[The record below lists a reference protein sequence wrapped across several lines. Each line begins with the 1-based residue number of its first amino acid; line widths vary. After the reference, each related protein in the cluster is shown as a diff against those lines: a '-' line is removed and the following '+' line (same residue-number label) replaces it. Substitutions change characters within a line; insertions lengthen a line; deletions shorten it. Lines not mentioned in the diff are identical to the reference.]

1 MARDSNAGVYEVI
14 ARYPSAMRRA
24 ITCAAIC
31 ALLLTGCGGDDPPNP
46 PQSTPSEAPQKVPPE
61 LEGVVTKTDGSASFT
76 MRSEGKAY
84 EIFVDESI
92 DYGFPLSHL
101 KERLVG
107 AGKVLVETEMRDGQA
122 VAVHIEEV

>member
-1 MARDSNAGVYEVI
+1 V
-14 ARYPSAMRRA
+14 
-24 ITCAAIC
+24 
-31 ALLLTGCGGDDPPNP
+31 GCEDDPAP
-46 PQSTPSEAPQKVPPE
+46 PPESTPSETPQQNVPAE
-61 LEGVVTKTDGSASFT
+61 IEGVVTKTDGSASFT
-76 MRSEGKAY
+76 IRSQGKAY

-92 DYGFPLSHL
+92 DYGFPLGHL

>member
-1 MARDSNAGVYEVI
+1 MD
-14 ARYPSAMRRA
+14 
-24 ITCAAIC
+24 
-31 ALLLTGCGGDDPPNP
+31 CGEDDPPNP
-46 PQSTPSEAPQKVPPE
+46 PPSTPSETPQDVPAE

-76 MRSEGKAY
+76 IRSEGKAY

-92 DYGFPLSHL
+92 DYGFPLGHL